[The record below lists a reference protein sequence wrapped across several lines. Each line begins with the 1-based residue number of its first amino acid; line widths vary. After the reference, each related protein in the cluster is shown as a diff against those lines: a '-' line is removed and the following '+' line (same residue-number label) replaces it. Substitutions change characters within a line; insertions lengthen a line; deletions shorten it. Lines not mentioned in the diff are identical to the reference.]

1 VSRRILVA
9 LDNSENAVRVV
20 TYVARLV
27 GGRKGIEITLFHV
40 LPGLPPEFVYVMDER
55 KAVEEWEE
63 KNRRE
68 MADIF
73 SEAQKILIQTGIPK
87 ENVITKMKPL
97 VKGVARDILSEAKE
111 GSYRTIVLG
120 RRGMSA
126 IEEFFLGSV
135 SNKVIH
141 HAKNCT
147 VWVVE

>member
-1 VSRRILVA
+1 MSGRILVA

-27 GGRKGIEITLFHV
+27 GGREDIKITLFHV

-73 SEAQKILIQTGIPK
+73 SEAQKILRQTGTSR

-97 VKGVARDILSEAKE
+97 VKGVARDILSEAKD